1 MAFKL
6 LTRKDGANQQLR
18 ESVSYWTLNVTVV
31 KAKNRESEDIF
42 SQSDCYV
49 VLSLPTASA
58 RTCRTQTVPNSN
70 NPEWNQTFTFRVPTK
85 VKNILEIRLY
95 DEDPLSPDD
104 LISTV
109 LLDISTLTLGQ
120 KETKIFITD
129 LEKVDQLVMDF
140 ELLSSKDSSQSYV
153 SNGVLMAAPFS
164 TVDVSVDK
172 LLSNHSVQDKV
183 LKINGAFEEA
193 HALDLEDSHKLRFYI
208 NRDLETELG
217 VAAHPDALSV
227 SAAQTQTVHL
237 QALPA
242 KHAEKV
248 SLLMEEDTV
257 DIHLETSDSVKD
269 HLDVRLDFDIPPA
282 EKEFLKK
289 RKVGVAKALQKLLG
303 LQTPLRPDK
312 VPTIAVVASG
322 GGSRA
327 MTGLFGGLR
336 GLKEIGV
343 LDAVTYL
350 TAVSG
355 STWALASLYQ
365 KANWSHQDLEVV
377 IKEAKEQMTKSP
389 LSLLSGDKLQYYS
402 QEMDTKEKDG
412 HMVSFIDMAG
422 LVLEQLVFGKKMDST
437 ISDQQQTVNSGQ
449 NPLPIYTAV
458 NMKDGI
464 KGTDSEA
471 EWCEFTPY
479 EVGLSKYGAFVQT
492 SDFGSHFF
500 LGHLIQKLPEVRLAA
515 LLGIWSSVF
524 SVSVTQLWKMIT
536 GSEPS
541 WSPFLGPDVD
551 QLEVD
556 SESSTLDTYLLN
568 PITSVTNMLTDF
580 FRTRPV
586 IAEVFNY
593 MRGLSMHW
601 NYNQHDNFVS
611 EKDSHVDAFPNTLT
625 PSDSTL
631 RLVDS
636 GHAIN
641 IGCIPIVRPERHVD
655 IIIVLSYSWDPQ
667 NILRVLQKT
676 ANYCADHK
684 IPFPKVDYASLEK
697 EPEKEVYVFEDQEDP
712 KAPIVVHF
720 PLVNITYKDFKQPG
734 VKRQSAEEVKA
745 GDVDVKSSESPYTT
759 KNLTYSGPDYDTLVD
774 LCCYNVVN
782 NKDSVHRVIKQ
793 VLKKTMNK
801 AGVTECKTQ

>member
-1 MAFKL
+1 KK
-6 LTRKDGANQQLR
+6 RVQWW

-129 LEKVDQLVMDF
+129 LEVKAHTCAAVHLHK
-140 ELLSSKDSSQSYV
+140 ST
-153 SNGVLMAAPFS
+153 GVLLK
-164 TVDVSVDK
+164 DWVSF
-172 LLSNHSVQDKV
+172 LSYLSF
-183 LKINGAFEEA
+183 L
-193 HALDLEDSHKLRFYI
+193 SHCPRLP
-208 NRDLETELG
+208 
-217 VAAHPDALSV
+217 HP
-227 SAAQTQTVHL
+227 QF
-237 QALPA
+237 
-242 KHAEKV
+242 
-248 SLLMEEDTV
+248 
-257 DIHLETSDSVKD
+257 VKD

-422 LVLEQLVFGKKMDST
+422 LVLEQLVT

-515 LLGIWSSVF
+515 LLGENMSLN
-524 SVSVTQLWKMIT
+524 VSCRWRSFKGLSLCSLCVLV
-536 GSEPS
+536 P
-541 WSPFLGPDVD
+541 
-551 QLEVD
+551 EVD

-667 NILRVLQKT
+667 NILRKT

-782 NKDSVHRVIKQ
+782 NKDSVHRTNVSY
-793 VLKKTMNK
+793 
-801 AGVTECKTQ
+801 